1 MDLLEHS
8 INGRVTLIFTILLDL
23 SSCCLHEDQ
32 VFIVSHITQH
42 CLHDVCFSLD
52 IIMSSFVS
60 QRSDGRNNSENLRT
74 KLLMLTSVKTEMHC
88 RASDQVSKRQL

>member
-8 INGRVTLIFTILLDL
+8 INRRVTLIFTILLDL

-32 VFIVSHITQH
+32 MFIVCHVTQH

-52 IIMSSFVS
+52 IITSYTVS
-60 QRSDGRNNSENLRT
+60 QRSDGHNNNENLRT
-74 KLLMLTSVKTEMHC
+74 KLLMLTS
-88 RASDQVSKRQL
+88 DQVTKKQL